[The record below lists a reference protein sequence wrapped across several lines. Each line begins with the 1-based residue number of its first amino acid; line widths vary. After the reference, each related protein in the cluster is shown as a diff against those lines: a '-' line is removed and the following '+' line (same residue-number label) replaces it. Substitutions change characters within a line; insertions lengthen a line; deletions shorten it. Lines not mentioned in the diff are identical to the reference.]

1 MSVVL
6 PKLNYAQQGAVK
18 YRHIWT
24 NQTFAPGAKAEV
36 EAAFGHIPAF
46 IVEGEGQD
54 SDEQVWTELHSFVQ
68 DSFSM
73 ENQLDLTSILA
84 N

>member
-36 EAAFGHIPAF
+36 EAAFGHIPAC
-46 IVEGEGQD
+46 IVAGEGQD